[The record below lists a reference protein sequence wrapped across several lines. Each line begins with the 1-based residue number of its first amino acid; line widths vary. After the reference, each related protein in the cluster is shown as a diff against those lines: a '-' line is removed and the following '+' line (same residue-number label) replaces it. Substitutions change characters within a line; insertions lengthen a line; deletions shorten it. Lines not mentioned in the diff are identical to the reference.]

1 MLCFKKQI
9 KRIID
14 NIKYEKLYYL
24 LAKIGL
30 AKGKILILLMFLI

>member
-1 MLCFKKQI
+1 MLCLKKQI
-9 KRIID
+9 KRLLD

-24 LAKIGL
+24 LAKLGL

>member
-1 MLCFKKQI
+1 MCFKKQI
-9 KRIID
+9 KKIID
-14 NIKYEKLYYL
+14 NIKYKTLYYL